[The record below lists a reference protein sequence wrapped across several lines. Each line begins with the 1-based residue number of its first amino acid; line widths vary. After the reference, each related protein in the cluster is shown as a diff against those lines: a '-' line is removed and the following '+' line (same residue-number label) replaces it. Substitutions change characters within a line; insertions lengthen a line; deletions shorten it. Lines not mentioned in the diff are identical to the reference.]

1 MEVKSEGDF
10 VVDEEDF
17 RHGSIKRVEVSFSFF
32 TKILFDSTGF
42 ASIQ

>member
-17 RHGSIKRVEVSFSFF
+17 RHGSIKRVEVSFSVY
-32 TKILFDSTGF
+32 KNSL
-42 ASIQ
+42 